1 MEAILIAVGLFL
13 VVSLLLA
20 RRTLYLTRQA
30 ESERKTIRKQEELI
44 SELKA
49 TLANLTTLKGIL
61 PICACCKRI
70 RDDKGEWNQLETFIR
85 EHSEADFSHG
95 LCPECYVTVLSDGT
109 GGVQPTGDRPLTT
122 RRAGT

>member
-70 RDDKGEWNQLETFIR
+70 RDDKGEWNQLEMFIR
-85 EHSEADFSHG
+85 QHSEAEFSHG
-95 LCPECYVTVLSDGT
+95 VCPECFKLIYQADLVEAKRRT
-109 GGVQPTGDRPLTT
+109 GILPES
-122 RRAGT
+122 